1 MRILWREITIT
12 SKKLET
18 TAKKSY
24 LWSSKLA
31 DLYNWGLIVSQDIF
45 YDLYKSN
52 WDIRQSVRKISNSV
66 SRNGIYLQDNDR
78 QTIEDNKITDEVLDY
93 FKTPTFLKFKT
104 DIFRNYLIS
113 GELYIVPKI
122 NLNADVIGFQ
132 VLDSRSITKRT
143 DKYGNIY
150 EFVATSNNWEQKI
163 YKTNQILFTKLE
175 DDVNNS
181 NNGMG
186 LLHGVVYDALSD
198 LEASKTNYALYQN
211 SAIPSAMLL
220 LDWDLTASEQQ
231 LAKEQFDSQFRGSAN
246 QHKTL
251 IAGGIKDIKTLS
263 ITPRDMEFINQ
274 RHLTTEKVSA
284 VFGVPKLIL
293 GYVDNVNYSNGREL
307 KKEFLDG
314 TIVPYEWDLEDIL
327 NRLLQMFL
335 PDLRKKYRIKCDSE
349 QLDETQERYEG
360 QRKDVDR
367 GILTINEVRIDRGL
381 EPSQEPNCNKHITSR
396 NSVLLEDISL
406 DAVLDPN
413 EI

>member
-12 SKKLET
+12 SKKLDTRE
-18 TAKKSY
+18 KKRY
-24 LWSSKLA
+24 LWSSNLA
-31 DLYNWGLIVSQDIF
+31 DLYNWSLVISQDLF
-45 YDLYKSN
+45 YDLYKAN
-52 WDIRQSVRKISNSV
+52 WDIRQSIKKISNSV
-66 SRNGIYLQDNDR
+66 SRNGIYLQDNNR

-104 DIFRNYLIS
+104 DIFRNYLLS
-113 GELYIVPKI
+113 WEVYIIPKI
-122 NLNADVIGFQ
+122 NLSQEVIGFQ
-132 VLDSRSITKRT
+132 VLDSRSITKKV
-143 DKYGNIY
+143 DKFGNIY
-150 EFVATSNNWEQKI
+150 EFVASNRNWDQII
-163 YKTNQILFTKLE
+163 YKPNQILFSKLE
-175 DDVNNS
+175 DDINNS

-186 LLHGVVYDALSD
+186 LLHGIVYDALSD

-231 LAKEQFDSQFRGSAN
+231 LAKDQFDNEFRGSAN
-246 QHKTL
+246 QHKTI
-251 IAGGIKDIKTLS
+251 IAWGIRDIKTLS

-293 GYVDNVNYSNGREL
+293 WYVDNVNYSNGREL

-314 TIVPYEWDLEDIL
+314 TVVPYEGDLEDIL

-360 QRKDVDR
+360 QRKDVER
-367 GILTINEVRIDRGL
+367 GILTINEVRVDRGL
-381 EPSQEPNCNKHITSR
+381 EPSNEPNCDKHITSR
-396 NSVLLEDISL
+396 NSVLLEDITL